1 MIDLTSGR
9 LIYSRLSTD
18 DFQLYSR
25 LVMNEAV
32 MRYITGKALNAE
44 EAEIRFYKAVDA
56 TLKNP
61 EAGFFI
67 VRSKKDEKLIG
78 VAKLVGIETNQ
89 AELGYMLLPEYWGNG
104 YASEMVEFMIELTRK
119 LKLADKLVGIV
130 DPENPASIGVL
141 TKFGFTLFETGEYE
155 GLVSATY
162 KLDFIS

>member
-1 MIDLTSGR
+1 MTDFSSAR
-9 LIYSRLSTD
+9 LAYSRLSTD
-18 DFQLYSR
+18 HYELYSQ

-32 MRYITGKALNAE
+32 MKYITGKALNAE

-56 TLKNP
+56 TIKNP

-67 VRSKKDEKLIG
+67 VRSKQAEKLIG
-78 VAKLVGIETNQ
+78 VAKLVGIESNQ
-89 AELGYMLLPEYWGNG
+89 AELGYMILPEYWGKG
-104 YASEMVEFMIELTRK
+104 FASEMVEFMIRLTLE
-119 LKLADKLVGIV
+119 LKLADKLLGIV

-162 KLDFIS
+162 KLDLTH